1 MEKEIIIDGQGAV
14 LGRVSNFIAK
24 KALQGN
30 SIIVLNTE
38 KIIIIGKP
46 KNILEKYLE
55 KLRLGH
61 GAQKGPIILRKAS
74 EIVRRAIRGMIGRQK
89 TKGREAF
96 RRIKCY
102 EGVPKKYSTSEKIKF
117 EKKEAL
123 NFITIEKLSK
133 IIRQK

>member
-14 LGRVSNFIAK
+14 LGRISNFIAK

-30 SIIVLNTE
+30 LVIVLNTE

-61 GAQKGPIILRKAS
+61 GVQKGPIILRKAS

-102 EGVPKKYSTSEKIKF
+102 EGVPKKYSNSEKIKF